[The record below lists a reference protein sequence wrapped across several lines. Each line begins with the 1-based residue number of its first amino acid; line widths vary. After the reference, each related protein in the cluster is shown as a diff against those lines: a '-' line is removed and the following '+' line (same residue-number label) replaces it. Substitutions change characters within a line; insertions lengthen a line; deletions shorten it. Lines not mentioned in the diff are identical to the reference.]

1 MKYLVLLFLLV
12 ITQKIQASENLQL
25 GLGAMIGE
33 PTAVSAQ
40 IRGAEKI
47 LNANVGTSLHA
58 EPTFLLDAKFLFPKI
73 LPKLIRKPNSPIVFY
88 GGIGGFMKIE
98 EDVGSSRLALG
109 ARFPLGLDYLL
120 PGKPY
125 GFYFEATPV
134 VRIVTY
140 SALEMMAGFG
150 AHYYFH

>member
-25 GLGAMIGE
+25 GLGAMVGE

-58 EPTFLLDAKFLFPKI
+58 EPTFLIDAKFLFPKI

-88 GGIGGFMKIE
+88 GGIGGFMKFTLSFRGTFSFG
-98 EDVGSSRLALG
+98 VRLYPPWKTLWIL
-109 ARFPLGLDYLL
+109 F
-120 PGKPY
+120 
-125 GFYFEATPV
+125 
-134 VRIVTY
+134 
-140 SALEMMAGFG
+140 
-150 AHYYFH
+150 

>member
-1 MKYLVLLFLLV
+1 MKYFFLFFLLLN
-12 ITQKIQASENLQL
+12 TQNTIANEKLQL

-47 LNANVGTSLHA
+47 LNTSVGTTLHA
-58 EPTFLLDAKFLFPKI
+58 EPTFLLDAKFLFPKLI
-73 LPKLIRKPNSPIVFY
+73 PKLIRKPSSPIIFY
-88 GGIGGFMKIE
+88 GGIGGFLKIE
-98 EDVGSSRLALG
+98 EDVGSSRLAMG
-109 ARFPLGLDYLL
+109 ARFPLGLDYLI
-120 PGKPY
+120 PNKSY
-125 GFYFEATPV
+125 GLYFEATPV

-140 SALEMMAGFG
+140 SSLEMMAGFG